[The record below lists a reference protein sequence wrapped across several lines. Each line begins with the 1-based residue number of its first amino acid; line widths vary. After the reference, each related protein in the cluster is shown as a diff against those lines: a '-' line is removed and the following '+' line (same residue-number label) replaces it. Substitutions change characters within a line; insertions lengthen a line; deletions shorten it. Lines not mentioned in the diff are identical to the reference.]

1 MFLRSHVASPI
12 RRYRPSIHAH
22 ELRSSPSKEGE
33 YQRVVHAALV
43 TSSTELHSSNKE
55 SLCVECASV
64 RPVPNYTSALS
75 GPSKTLCTLGTKAR
89 HFVTCEDGHCSTRWE
104 VVLESR
110 DADIAPSLAN
120 FANGYTRR
128 QAPILAHEQ
137 LLSSPRSAP
146 IDAPADACCTVLGEC
161 SCPGCGT
168 ASPVGLRVCFSRR
181 TPQEVPVLMREE
193 RGQETHARSAGGC
206 RACG

>member
-33 YQRVVHAALV
+33 YQLVVHAALV

-75 GPSKTLCTLGTKAR
+75 GPSKTLCTLGTQAR

-110 DADIAPSLAN
+110 DADIAPSLLPISPTA
-120 FANGYTRR
+120 TRGAKR
-128 QAPILAHEQ
+128 P
-137 LLSSPRSAP
+137 SSRTNS
-146 IDAPADACCTVLGEC
+146 
-161 SCPGCGT
+161 SCPRPAARPSMPPQTRAAQCLVNVLAQVWYSLPRGT
-168 ASPVGLRVCFSRR
+168 ESML
-181 TPQEVPVLMREE
+181 
-193 RGQETHARSAGGC
+193 
-206 RACG
+206 